1 MDLLP
6 AKTLSELA
14 AMLGCSFVGD
24 ANHIVSGI
32 NEIHRVKKGDL
43 VFVDHEKYYEKALN
57 SAATTILID
66 KEVDCPKGKGLLVS
80 ESPFNDFNK
89 LTRHFSPFN
98 PWTSELGVD
107 RKIGEGTKLFPNVNV
122 GLNVTIGKDC
132 VIHAGVV
139 IHDNTI
145 IGDRVVVHANT
156 VLGAD
161 AFYYQKKEGSYSRMH
176 TCGRVVVHD
185 DVEIGAL
192 CTIDK
197 GVSSDTVIGSGTKM
211 DNHVHIGH
219 DTIIGSNCLFAAQV
233 GIAGCVIVEDDVV
246 LWGQVGVVSDIRL
259 GKGAVVLGQSG
270 LMHDLEPGKTY
281 LGSPATEARQKWR
294 EMGMIRKL
302 PQLIE
307 KLK

>member
-6 AKTLSELA
+6 GKSLCELA
-14 AMLGCSFVGD
+14 ELLGCTFVGD
-24 ANHIVSGI
+24 ANHLVSGI
-32 NEIHRVKKGDL
+32 NEIHRVRPGDL
-43 VFVDHEKYYEKALN
+43 VFVDHPKYYDKALN

-66 KEVDCPKGKGLLVS
+66 KEVDCPPGKGLLVS
-80 ESPFNDFNK
+80 KTPFNDFNK

-98 PWTSELGVD
+98 PWETNRGEQLQ
-107 RKIGEGTKLFPNVNV
+107 IGKGTKLFPHVSL
-122 GLNVTIGKDC
+122 GSNVTIGEDC

-139 IHDNTI
+139 IHDNTV
-145 IGDRVVVHANT
+145 IGNRVVIHANA

-161 AFYYQKKEGSYSRMH
+161 AFYYQKKEGKYSKMH

-197 GVSSDTVIGSGTKM
+197 GVTSDTVIGAGTKM

-219 DTIIGSNCLFAAQV
+219 DTVIGRNCLFAAQV
-233 GIAGCVIVEDDVV
+233 GIAGCVTVEDDVV
-246 LWGQVGVVSDIRL
+246 LWGQVGVISDIRL

-270 LMHDLEPGKTY
+270 LMQDLEPGKTY
-281 LGSPATEARQKWR
+281 LGSPAQEARAKWR
-294 EMGMIRKL
+294 ELGMIRKL
-302 PQLIE
+302 PEIIE

>member
-1 MDLLP
+1 
-6 AKTLSELA
+6 
-14 AMLGCSFVGD
+14 
-24 ANHIVSGI
+24 
-32 NEIHRVKKGDL
+32 
-43 VFVDHEKYYEKALN
+43 
-57 SAATTILID
+57 
-66 KEVDCPKGKGLLVS
+66 
-80 ESPFNDFNK
+80 
-89 LTRHFSPFN
+89 
-98 PWTSELGVD
+98 
-107 RKIGEGTKLFPNVNV
+107 
-122 GLNVTIGKDC
+122 VTIGKDC